1 MPFTNFIF
9 TFILQCYTS
18 FGLLKQFVLFPCM
31 SKVLFQ
37 FPNPILLAY
46 GGILLAYG
54 GILLA
59 YGEIVVYMYRL
70 GLPDW
75 KDSAL
80 STFAS
85 PDSSRAQRDGAS
97 ICG

>member
-37 FPNPILLAY
+37 FPNPILL
-46 GGILLAYG
+46 GYG